1 MTAPMLSALPT
12 LTRIYLTV
20 LSLLLGLVMGSA
32 LNCLAYRLARGQKW
46 SGGRSV
52 CPSCGHTLGAADL
65 VPLFSW
71 IFLGGKCR
79 YCGKKISVRYP
90 LTELTLGLVFVCL
103 LLRFG
108 LCADTAVYMVLCAC
122 LFCLSLVDLEV
133 QLIPDRF
140 LLIPAV
146 LRIVQLVWEGGL
158 AGLWHGLWPALALG
172 GFMLALVLLMEKV
185 LKKEAMGGGDLKLLA
200 MLGLYFSFPCCL
212 LLVFLACVFGLGLA
226 ALTVR
231 MKKGTAFPFG
241 PAISIAAFCTLLF
254 GSPLTAWYLGLFR

>member
-1 MTAPMLSALPT
+1 MTALPLAAFPT
-12 LTRIYLTV
+12 AMRIYLIA

-52 CPSCGHTLGAADL
+52 CPSCGHTLGVPDL

-90 LTELTLGLVFVCL
+90 LTELTLGAVFACL

-108 LCADTAVYMVLCAC
+108 LSVDTLVFMVLCAC
-122 LFCLSLVDLEV
+122 LFCLSLVDLDV

-140 LLIPAV
+140 LLIPAL
-146 LRIVQLVWEGGL
+146 LRIAQLLWQGGF
-158 AGLWHGLWPALALG
+158 AGLWQGLWPALALG
-172 GFMLALVLLMEKV
+172 AFMLALVLLMEKV
-185 LKKEAMGGGDLKLLA
+185 LKKEAMGGGDIKLLA

-212 LLVFLACVFGLGLA
+212 LLLFLACIFGLGLA

-231 MKKGTAFPFG
+231 MQKSTAFPFG
-241 PAISIAAFCTLLF
+241 PAISAAAFCTLLF
-254 GSPLTAWYLGLFR
+254 GSPLTSWYLGLFR